1 MVRSTVPVGTSR
13 EVVLPPLRDVWGEA
27 LLVMAP
33 ERTIQ
38 GQALRELVELPQVVG
53 GLDERSLA
61 RGVEF
66 FAGLAR
72 QVVPVST
79 LETAE
84 LVKLTNNCHTDVI
97 YAFGNEVAMLT
108 ERLGLD
114 PLEVI
119 RATNLDYPRP
129 DIAKPG
135 YVGGGCLSK
144 DPYIMLAGS
153 GRSGHTPELI
163 RSARTLNEELPAH
176 VARRVVD
183 LLGEVTGGVAGRR
196 LAVLGWA
203 YKGWPPTDDMRGTP
217 IATMMPVFEAAG
229 VRVVGHDPLVGHDVI
244 RAYGGEPVDV
254 ATAFATSDAVLVITD
269 HPDYRRLD
277 VDDVARRLAGPAGLR
292 LVADPRRRRGP
303 RSRGA
308 VRRSR
313 LRAQGAGGGARGGP
327 VVRAL
332 ILGGAGFIGVHLARR
347 LVADGHDVT
356 VVDDFSRGRQDPELE
371 ALDVAV
377 RARRPHRPRRVPGP
391 AGRVGPRL
399 HARGRGRRPERGA
412 GPRARRPGQHPRPDA
427 PAGLARTAGPAL
439 LRLDQRGVRRRREP
453 RAGPRPDAGDGAARH
468 RGRRGTPVHVRDQQA
483 ARRSGGDPH
492 REQPRASPT

>member
-1 MVRSTVPVGTSR
+1 VTGPTPNGVRVGIIGMGYVGLTLAAALADKGFEVHGVEVQQTVLDSLRRGRPHIFEPGVEDVFSRLVGSRIFVDSRLPAGGVDVAVICVSTPVNQETHEPYVKNLEVAAHHIAQACSPDTLVVVRSTVPVRTSR
-13 EVVLPPLRDVWGEA
+13 DVVLPPLLDAWGEA

-53 GLDERSLA
+53 GLDRRSLE
-61 RGVEF
+61 RGVAF
-66 FAGLAR
+66 FSGLAE
-72 QVVPVST
+72 QVVPVSN

-84 LVKLTNNCHTDVI
+84 FVKLTNNCHTDVI

-144 DPYIMLAGS
+144 DPYIMLAGAARR
-153 GRSGHTPELI
+153 GYTPELI

-176 VARRVVD
+176 VARRIVD
-183 LLGEVTGGVAGRR
+183 LVAEATNGTRARR

-229 VRVVGHDPLVGHDVI
+229 ISVVGHDPLVSHDVI

-254 ATAFATSDAVLVITD
+254 GQAFATSDAVLVITD

-277 VDDVARRLAGPAGLR
+277 VSGLLVGSPVRLIFDSWRILDAA
-292 LVADPRRRRGP
+292 
-303 RSRGA
+303 S
-308 VRRSR
+308 VR
-313 LRAQGAGGGARGGP
+313 
-327 VVRAL
+327 
-332 ILGGAGFIGVHLARR
+332 
-347 LVADGHDVT
+347 D
-356 VVDDFSRGRQDPELE
+356 
-371 ALDVAV
+371 
-377 RARRPHRPRRVPGP
+377 
-391 AGRVGPRL
+391 
-399 HARGRGRRPERGA
+399 
-412 GPRARRPGQHPRPDA
+412 
-427 PAGLARTAGPAL
+427 
-439 LRLDQRGVRRRREP
+439 RGVRYAGLGYEP
-453 RAGPRPDAGDGAARH
+453 TASESAFAEAGR
-468 RGRRGTPVHVRDQQA
+468 
-483 ARRSGGDPH
+483 
-492 REQPRASPT
+492 